1 MNKKNCRKLNLGSG
15 NVLKPDFINFDCV
28 EIERGGQK
36 TDVIGRIEDVLS
48 IFGPKRFDFI
58 LCSHVIEHFYRSDAA
73 KVLADCLELLKPSG
87 TLLVEAP
94 DISKVLD
101 LYYNKKI
108 GLEYVIECMYGIEAH
123 RLKWGD
129 WGVHRSG
136 WTGKL
141 LAEEM
146 KRIGFVDVVVGDGTT
161 HRHPERD
168 LRVTGKRG

>member
-1 MNKKNCRKLNLGSG
+1 MADGDPMNTSPNHTHTTHTHHCHLAPQPLRDQPSA
-15 NVLKPDFINFDCV
+15 V
-28 EIERGGQK
+28 
-36 TDVIGRIEDVLS
+36 S
-48 IFGPKRFDFI
+48 IRAH
-58 LCSHVIEHFYRSDAA
+58 S
-73 KVLADCLELLKPSG
+73 
-87 TLLVEAP
+87 
-94 DISKVLD
+94 
-101 LYYNKKI
+101 